1 MEVWTS
7 LIWGKAILVNSSL
20 SSIPMYMMGFYLL
33 PETTH
38 HKMDSIRARF
48 FWEGL
53 EKKRKYHML
62 RWEALCRPKEFR
74 GMGFINTRVMNA
86 ALLCKW
92 IFRIESGQEDLC
104 CSLLRRKYCIN
115 RGGFFQLRQGEGLQ
129 FWKGLHVVKRWM
141 SRGSYYELGNGEAI
155 RFWEDVWKGEIP
167 LKTQFPNIYKMCW
180 D

>member
-1 MEVWTS
+1 M
-7 LIWGKAILVNSSL
+7 I
-20 SSIPMYMMGFYLL
+20 
-33 PETTH
+33 
-38 HKMDSIRARF
+38 
-48 FWEGL
+48 
-53 EKKRKYHML
+53 

-129 FWKGLHVVKRWM
+129 FWKGLHAVKRWM

-167 LKTQFPNIYKMCW
+167 LKTQFPNIYKMCRDQNVSVQQVYNEGVW
-180 D
+180 RLELRRSLSEEEALEWEELQPCRCYFKRCKLTCLRGIQ